1 MKIIHCSDVHLGA
14 SMKTH
19 LTLEQAEQRR
29 DEILSTFIR
38 MVDFAKQE
46 NINSIIIAGDLLDTD
61 NGGLKTRNVL
71 IDLITNSSDID
82 FYYLCGNHDENSL
95 LLHGEELPK
104 NLKIFGS
111 NWTSYDLGD
120 ITISGVILGNN
131 NLPIYQSLNLNPNK
145 FNIVVL
151 HGGDV
156 RGNDYN
162 TPDTVNLDALKHK
175 NIDYLALGHL
185 HSYRLGRLDERAT
198 YAYSGCLE
206 GRGFDECGQKGFI
219 LLDIQ
224 AKHLNTSF
232 IPFARR
238 TLEEIKVDI
247 TNLSSLREIKSAITS
262 ALEGISKDSL
272 IRIVFTGS
280 FDEQTQKYLQ
290 LATTELQNQYFYVQ
304 IKDKTTPK
312 LDLDKYRYDLSIAG
326 EFVRTVRASDL
337 SKEEQD
343 RVIVLGLR
351 TLNGEEVEL

>member
-38 MVDFAKQE
+38 LVNYAKQE
-46 NINSIIIAGDLLDTD
+46 DIHSIIIAGDLLDTD

-95 LLHGEELPK
+95 LLHSEDLPK
-104 NLKIFGS
+104 NLKIFG
-111 NWTSYDLGD
+111 NTWTNYDLGD
-120 ITISGVILGNN
+120 VTINGVILGNN
-131 NLPIYQSLNLNPNK
+131 NLPIYQSLNLDANK

-162 TPDTVNLDALKHK
+162 TPDTVNFDALKHK

-185 HSYRLGRLDERAT
+185 HTYRLGRLDERAT

-224 AKHLNTSF
+224 NKHLNTTF
-232 IPFARR
+232 VPFARR

-247 TNLSSLREIKSAITS
+247 TGLNTLREIKSAITD
-262 ALEGISKDSL
+262 ALDGISRDSL
-272 IRIVFTGS
+272 VRIVFIGS
-280 FDEQTQKYLQ
+280 YDEQTQKYLQ

-312 LDLDKYRYDLSIAG
+312 LDLDKYKYDLSIAG
-326 EFVRTVRASDL
+326 EFVRTVRESNL
-337 SKEEQD
+337 SPEEQD
-343 RVIVLGLR
+343 RVIILGLR